1 MEVGKALRTL
11 GTNGHG
17 YEKTVGSTADYITV
31 ATGQESQKHH
41 HAQHALADEEEVVSS
56 VAAASAPVI
65 DRTESV
71 LRAWIAA
78 DPATVRLIQEA
89 RSIARTSSTVLVRGE
104 AGTGK
109 DLLAWILHALSPRA
123 DRPFVRIDCASLPPD
138 LTESELFGHEQG
150 LLAPASGYFGR
161 LETAAGGTLVLD
173 EVTALSIPAQAKL
186 LRVIEERRFERL
198 GGARSIGVDTRIIAL
213 TTSNLE
219 QAVQRRA
226 FREDLYYRLNVIP
239 MVVPPLHERVGDIRP
254 LATQFLD
261 RYTDMNRRSRMVFGP
276 AVMAAF
282 ESYAWPGNVRELRS
296 VIEKAVLN
304 ASTNEISLT
313 DLPQPVRDCAVGS
326 IQNKLS
332 LEDMERSYIAEVLEH
347 TRGKKTLASK
357 ILGISRKTLLEK
369 RKRYGLD

>member
-1 MEVGKALRTL
+1 LEVGKTLRTL
-11 GTNGHG
+11 GAHGG
-17 YEKTVGSTADYITV
+17 YEETVGNAADYIPVV
-31 ATGQESQKHH
+31 AQDQEHRD
-41 HAQHALADEEEVVSS
+41 AQHALADEEALTSAI
-56 VAAASAPVI
+56 AAAQAA

-78 DPATVRLIQEA
+78 DPATVRLIHEA

-123 DRPFVRIDCASLPPD
+123 DRPFVRIDCAGLPPD

-150 LLAPASGYFGR
+150 LLTLASGCFGR
-161 LETAAGGTLVLD
+161 LEMAAGGTLVLD
-173 EVTALSIPAQAKL
+173 EVAALSIPAQAKL
-186 LRVIEERRFERL
+186 LRAIEERRVERL
-198 GGARSIGVDTRIIAL
+198 GGARSIGVDTRIVAL

-239 MVVPPLHERVGDIRP
+239 MIIPALRERLADVRP
-254 LATQFLD
+254 LAVHFLD
-261 RYTDMNRRSRMVFGP
+261 RYTDMNQRPRMAFGP
-276 AVMAAF
+276 AVMAAL

-304 ASTNEISLT
+304 ANTSEISLT
-313 DLPQPVRDCAVGS
+313 DLPPAVRECAAGS

>member
-1 MEVGKALRTL
+1 MEVGKTLRTN
-11 GTNGHG
+11 GPNGHG
-17 YEKTVGSTADYITV
+17 YEKAVGGTAEYIPV
-31 ATGQESQKHH
+31 ASGQEGQELD
-41 HAQHALADEEEVVSS
+41 HAQHALADEETLVAT
-56 VAAASAPVI
+56 AAAPEL
-65 DRTESV
+65 DRSEAV

-78 DPATVRLIQEA
+78 DSATVRLISEA

-123 DRPFVRIDCASLPPD
+123 DRPFVRVDCASLPPD

-150 LLAPASGYFGR
+150 LLSPASGYFGR
-161 LETAAGGTLVLD
+161 LEMAAGGTLVLD

-198 GGARSIGVDTRIIAL
+198 GGARSIAVDTRIIAL

-239 MVVPPLHERVGDIRP
+239 MIIPPLHERVADVRP
-254 LATQFLD
+254 LATNFLD
-261 RYTDMNRRSRMVFGP
+261 RYTAMNRRSRMSFGP
-276 AVMAAF
+276 AVMAAL
-282 ESYAWPGNVRELRS
+282 ESYEWPGNVRELRS
-296 VIEKAVLN
+296 VVEKAVMN
-304 ASTNEISLT
+304 STSNEISLT
-313 DLPQPVRDCAVGS
+313 DLPSPVRDCAAGS

-332 LEDMERSYIAEVLEH
+332 LDDMERSYIAEVLEH
-347 TRGKKTLASK
+347 TRGKKTLAAK